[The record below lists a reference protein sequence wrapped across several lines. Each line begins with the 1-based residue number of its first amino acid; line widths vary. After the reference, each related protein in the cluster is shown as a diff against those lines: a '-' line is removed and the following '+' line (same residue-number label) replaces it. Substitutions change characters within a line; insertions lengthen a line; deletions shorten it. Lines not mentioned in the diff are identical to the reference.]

1 MRVTPRDKTRPANL
15 HEDCYEYYCS
25 WKVYLAARSSVPMGF
40 SLKAWAEPSK
50 QLCDNLCGAACQ
62 ASRTRDL
69 LSARS
74 LEVP

>member
-1 MRVTPRDKTRPANL
+1 MRVTPREKTRCANL
-15 HEDCYEYYCS
+15 HENGYGYYCS

-50 QLCDNLCGAACQ
+50 QLCDKLCSAACR
-62 ASRTRDL
+62 AFRTRDWH
-69 LSARS
+69 SARS